1 MCRRTTALCAL
12 QAPDKP
18 ESETPPLVEVQ
29 MLLESKKI
37 CWKPALSGSQDG
49 GGSVQHMFQQWSKR
63 YLATGDLMKRLD
75 VGEGTYGREIEE
87 DYDVMFAY
95 LMSRQLCCA
104 VQHLVAMLKHWAAS
118 PKSHEP
124 KELACCCRMPSC
136 RMGHGVPRLRQS
148 SPYTR
153 ICGTGT

>member
-87 DYDVMFAY
+87 DYDVMFAFSA
-95 LMSRQLCCA
+95 LQVRNLLDEQAALLCRPTFGCHA
-104 VQHLVAMLKHWAAS
+104 QALGCLTQV
-118 PKSHEP
+118 
-124 KELACCCRMPSC
+124 
-136 RMGHGVPRLRQS
+136 
-148 SPYTR
+148 TR
-153 ICGTGT
+153 A